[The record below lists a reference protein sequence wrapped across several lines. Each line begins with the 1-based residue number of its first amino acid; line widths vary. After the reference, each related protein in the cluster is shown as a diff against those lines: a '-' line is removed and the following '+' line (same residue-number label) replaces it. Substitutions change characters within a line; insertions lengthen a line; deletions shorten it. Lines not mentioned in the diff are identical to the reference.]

1 MKNTSI
7 DLKNINLK
15 SLGPLLLEALQKS
28 SRYAGL
34 MFFVLVAGVYGFVI
48 LRINTLSTIQPG
60 ADGSNTSSASTTEKP
75 ATIPKIDP
83 KVVRQLEALK
93 DNSVNVQTL
102 FERARDNPFRE

>member
-15 SLGPLLLEALQKS
+15 TLGPLLLEALQKS

-48 LRINTLSTIQPG
+48 LRINTLSNIQPG
-60 ADGSNTSSASTTEKP
+60 ADGTSSVSTEKP

-83 KVVRQLEALK
+83 KVVKQLETLK

-102 FERARDNPFRE
+102 FERARDNPFKE